1 MAEHDDHDAPALNGP
16 TLAEPTLVEPTP
28 AGIDAHALDWVV
40 RTGSDAFDDW
50 PAFHAWL
57 DADPRHAAAYQ
68 AMAADIE
75 EMAASVP
82 AEVAAPVVVPMPK
95 RRWPVWTGGAIAASL
110 ALFVGY
116 EAMETRAHP
125 YAVETAAGA
134 MRTVQLADGSSI
146 AMGGATRLMLDR
158 DDPRIATLERG
169 EAMFVVRHD
178 DSDPFEVSV
187 GGARLVD
194 VGTAFDVKHVRG
206 ETRVAVSEGAV
217 DYNPGRDGIRLVKG
231 QGLLVR
237 DGTATVTA
245 VDVASVGSW
254 RDSVLAYEGATL
266 AEVADDLSRA
276 LGVDLRADAT
286 VATRPF
292 SGSIA
297 TAKLAGD
304 PRLAGPLLGVAIRKR
319 GGHWVMSTRS

>member
-1 MAEHDDHDAPALNGP
+1 MAEHDD
-16 TLAEPTLVEPTP
+16 
-28 AGIDAHALDWVV
+28 IDARALDLAALDWVV
-40 RTGSDAFDDW
+40 RTGGDAFDDW
-50 PAFHAWL
+50 PAFQAWL
-57 DADPRHAAAYQ
+57 EADPRHAAAYH
-68 AMAADIE
+68 AISADLEDMAA
-75 EMAASVP
+75 AVP
-82 AEVAAPVVVPMPK
+82 PVQAAPVVVTAAR
-95 RRWPVWTGGAIAASL
+95 RRWPVWAGGAIAASL

-116 EAMETRAHP
+116 EATQTRAHP

-134 MRTVQLADGSSI
+134 MRTVRLADGSSI

-194 VGTAFDVKHVRG
+194 VGTAFDVKFALG
-206 ETRVAVSEGAV
+206 ETRIAVSEGAV
-217 DYNPGRDGIRLVKG
+217 DYNPGREGIRLVKG

-276 LGVDLRADAT
+276 LDVDLRADPT
-286 VATRPF
+286 VAKRPF

-304 PRLAGPLLGVAIRKR
+304 PRLAAPLLGVAIRKT
-319 GGHWVMSTRS
+319 GDHWVMSTRS

>member
-1 MAEHDDHDAPALNGP
+1 MMAEHDDINAQ
-16 TLAEPTLVEPTP
+16 T
-28 AGIDAHALDWVV
+28 LDWVV

-57 DADPRHAAAYQ
+57 EADPRHAAAYH
-68 AMAADIE
+68 AMSADIA
-75 EMAASVP
+75 EMAATVRPVQS
-82 AEVAAPVVVPMPK
+82 APIAMQPPR

-116 EAMETRAHP
+116 EALETRAHP

-158 DDPRIATLERG
+158 DDPRVATLERG

-194 VGTAFDVKHVRG
+194 VGTAFDVKFARG
-206 ETRVAVSEGAV
+206 ETHVAVSEGAV

-231 QGLLVR
+231 QGLVVR
-237 DGTATVTA
+237 DGEATVTN

-276 LGVDLRADAT
+276 LGVDLRADPT
-286 VATRPF
+286 VAKRPF

-297 TAKLAGD
+297 TAKLSGD
-304 PRLAGPLLGVAIRKR
+304 PRLAAPLLGVAIRKR
-319 GGHWVMSTRS
+319 GGHWVMSSRS

>member
-1 MAEHDDHDAPALNGP
+1 MMAEHDD
-16 TLAEPTLVEPTP
+16 
-28 AGIDAHALDWVV
+28 IDARALASAALDWVV
-40 RTGSDAFDDW
+40 RTGSVAFDDW
-50 PAFHAWL
+50 PAFQAWL
-57 DADPRHAAAYQ
+57 EADPRHAVAYH
-68 AMAADIE
+68 AMSADIE
-75 EMAASVP
+75 EMATALPPVP
-82 AEVAAPVVVPMPK
+82 IAPIVLQSQR
-95 RRWPVWTGGAIAASL
+95 RRWPVWAGGAIAASL

-116 EAMETRAHP
+116 EATETRARP
-125 YAVETAAGA
+125 YAVETVAGV

-158 DDPRIATLERG
+158 DDPRVATLERG

-178 DSDPFEVSV
+178 ASDPFEVSV

-194 VGTAFDVKHVRG
+194 VGTAFDVKHARG

-217 DYNPGRDGIRLVKG
+217 DYNPGSDAIRLVKG

-237 DGTATVTA
+237 DGKATVTA
-245 VDVASVGSW
+245 IDLASVGSW

-276 LGVDLRADAT
+276 LGVDLRADPS
-286 VATRPF
+286 VAKRPF

-297 TAKLAGD
+297 TAKLSGD

-319 GGHWVMSTRS
+319 GGHWVMSARS

>member
-1 MAEHDDHDAPALNGP
+1 MMAEHDDIDAPALNG
-16 TLAEPTLVEPTP
+16 A
-28 AGIDAHALDWVV
+28 ALDWVV

-50 PAFHAWL
+50 PAFQAWL
-57 DADPRHAAAYQ
+57 EADPHHASAYH
-68 AMAADIE
+68 AMSADIH
-75 EMAASVP
+75 EMAAALPPVP
-82 AEVAAPVVVPMPK
+82 IVMQPPR
-95 RRWPVWTGGAIAASL
+95 RRWPVWAGGAIAASL

-116 EAMETRAHP
+116 GAIETRAHP
-125 YAVETAAGA
+125 YAVETAAGS
-134 MRTVQLADGSSI
+134 MRTVRLADGSSI

-158 DDPRIATLERG
+158 DDPRVATLERG

-178 DSDPFEVSV
+178 ASDPFEVSV

-194 VGTAFDVKHVRG
+194 VGTAFDVKHARG

-217 DYNPGRDGIRLVKG
+217 DYNPGSDAIRLVKG

-237 DGTATVTA
+237 DGKATVMP

-276 LGVDLRADAT
+276 LGVDLRADPG
-286 VATRPF
+286 VAKRPF

-297 TAKLAGD
+297 TAKLSGD

-319 GGHWVMSTRS
+319 GGHWVMSARS

>member
-1 MAEHDDHDAPALNGP
+1 MAEHDDIEAR
-16 TLAEPTLVEPTP
+16 
-28 AGIDAHALDWVV
+28 ALDWVV

-57 DADPRHAAAYQ
+57 EADPRHAAAYHAT
-68 AMAADIE
+68 AMDIE
-75 EMAASVP
+75 EMAATVP
-82 AEVAAPVVVPMPK
+82 PVQVAPIVMQPAR
-95 RRWPVWTGGAIAASL
+95 RRWPIWTGGAIAASL

-116 EAMETRAHP
+116 ESLETRAHP
-125 YAVETAAGA
+125 YAVETAAGT
-134 MRTVQLADGSSI
+134 MRTVRLADGSTI

-194 VGTAFDVKHVRG
+194 VGTAFDVKRARG

-217 DYNPGRDGIRLVKG
+217 DYNPGQGGIRLVKG
-231 QGLLVR
+231 QGLVVR
-237 DGTATVTA
+237 DGKATVTA

-276 LGVDLRADAT
+276 LGVDLRADPG
-286 VATRPF
+286 VAKRAF

-297 TAKLAGD
+297 TAKLSGD
-304 PRLAGPLLGVAIRKR
+304 PRLAAPLLGVAIRKR
-319 GGHWVMSTRS
+319 GGHWVMSSRS

>member
-1 MAEHDDHDAPALNGP
+1 MMAEHDD
-16 TLAEPTLVEPTP
+16 
-28 AGIDAHALDWVV
+28 IDARALDLAALDWVV

-50 PAFHAWL
+50 PAFQAWL
-57 DADPRHAAAYQ
+57 EADPRHAAAYH
-68 AMAADIE
+68 AISADLEDMAA
-75 EMAASVP
+75 AVP
-82 AEVAAPVVVPMPK
+82 PVQAAPVIVMAAR
-95 RRWPVWTGGAIAASL
+95 RRWPVWASGAIAASL

-116 EAMETRAHP
+116 EATQTRAHP

-134 MRTVQLADGSSI
+134 MRTVRLADGSSI

-194 VGTAFDVKHVRG
+194 VGTAFDVKFALG

-217 DYNPGRDGIRLVKG
+217 DYNPGREGIRLVKG
-231 QGLLVR
+231 QGLVVR

-276 LGVDLRADAT
+276 LGVDLRADPT
-286 VATRPF
+286 VANRPF

-304 PRLAGPLLGVAIRKR
+304 PRLAAPLLGVAIRKR
-319 GGHWVMSTRS
+319 GGHWVMSSRS

>member
-1 MAEHDDHDAPALNGP
+1 MAEHDDIEERTLNE
-16 TLAEPTLVEPTP
+16 A
-28 AGIDAHALDWVV
+28 ALDWVV

-57 DADPRHAAAYQ
+57 EADPRHAAAYH
-68 AMAADIE
+68 AMSMDIE
-75 EMAASVP
+75 EMAAAVP
-82 AEVAAPVVVPMPK
+82 PVQAAPIVMQPAR
-95 RRWPVWTGGAIAASL
+95 RRWPVWAGGAIAASL

-116 EAMETRAHP
+116 EAIETRAHP
-125 YAVETAAGA
+125 YAVETAAGT
-134 MRTVQLADGSSI
+134 MRTVRLADGSTI

-158 DDPRIATLERG
+158 DDPRVATLERG
-169 EAMFVVRHD
+169 EAMFVIRHD

-194 VGTAFDVKHVRG
+194 VGTAFDVKFARA

-217 DYNPGRDGIRLVKG
+217 DYNPGQGGIRLVKG
-231 QGLLVR
+231 QGLVVR
-237 DGTATVTA
+237 DGKATVTA

-276 LGVDLRADAT
+276 LGVDLRADPG
-286 VATRPF
+286 VAKRAF

-297 TAKLAGD
+297 TAKLSGD
-304 PRLAGPLLGVAIRKR
+304 PRLAAPLLGVAIRKR
-319 GGHWVMSTRS
+319 GGHWVMSSRS

>member
-1 MAEHDDHDAPALNGP
+1 MAEHDDIDAQALNG
-16 TLAEPTLVEPTP
+16 A
-28 AGIDAHALDWVV
+28 ALDWVV

-50 PAFHAWL
+50 PAFQAWL
-57 DADPRHAAAYQ
+57 EADPRHAVAYH
-68 AMAADIE
+68 AMSADIE

-82 AEVAAPVVVPMPK
+82 PVQAAPILMQPPR

-116 EAMETRAHP
+116 EALETRAHP

-169 EAMFVVRHD
+169 EAMFIVRHD

-194 VGTAFDVKHVRG
+194 VGTAFDVKFARG
-206 ETRVAVSEGAV
+206 DTRVAVSEGAV
-217 DYNPGRDGIRLVKG
+217 DYNPGRDGIRLAKG

-237 DGTATVTA
+237 DGEATVTN

-276 LGVDLRADAT
+276 LGVDLRADPT
-286 VATRPF
+286 VAKRSF

-297 TAKLAGD
+297 TAKLSGD
-304 PRLAGPLLGVAIRKR
+304 PRLAAPLLGVAIRKR
-319 GGHWVMSTRS
+319 GGNWVMSSRS

>member
-1 MAEHDDHDAPALNGP
+1 MAEHDDIEARALND
-16 TLAEPTLVEPTP
+16 T
-28 AGIDAHALDWVV
+28 ALDWVV

-57 DADPRHAAAYQ
+57 EADPRHAAAYHAT
-68 AMAADIE
+68 AMDIE
-75 EMAASVP
+75 EMAATVP
-82 AEVAAPVVVPMPK
+82 PVQAAPIAMQPPR

-116 EAMETRAHP
+116 ESIETRAHP

-146 AMGGATRLMLDR
+146 AMGGATRLMLDHN
-158 DDPRIATLERG
+158 DPRVATLDHG

-178 DSDPFEVSV
+178 DNDPFEVSV
-187 GGARLVD
+187 GGAQLID
-194 VGTAFDVKHVRG
+194 VGTAFDVKRARG

-231 QGLLVR
+231 QGLVVR
-237 DGTATVTA
+237 DGKATVTA

-254 RDSVLAYEGATL
+254 RHSVLAYEGATL

-276 LGVDLRADAT
+276 LGVDLRADPG
-286 VATRPF
+286 VAKRAF

-297 TAKLAGD
+297 TAKLSGD
-304 PRLAGPLLGVAIRKR
+304 PRLAAPLLGVAIRKR
-319 GGHWVMSTRS
+319 GGHWVMSSRS

>member
-1 MAEHDDHDAPALNGP
+1 MAEHDDIEAR
-16 TLAEPTLVEPTP
+16 TLKEA
-28 AGIDAHALDWVV
+28 ALDWVV

-57 DADPRHAAAYQ
+57 EADPRHAAAYHAT
-68 AMAADIE
+68 AMDIE
-75 EMAASVP
+75 EMAAAVP
-82 AEVAAPVVVPMPK
+82 PVQAAPIVMQPPR
-95 RRWPVWTGGAIAASL
+95 RRWSVWAGAAIAASL
-110 ALFVGY
+110 ALFIGY
-116 EAMETRAHP
+116 ESIETRAHP
-125 YAVETAAGA
+125 YAVETAAGT
-134 MRTVQLADGSSI
+134 MRTVRLADGSSI

-158 DDPRIATLERG
+158 NDPRVATLEHG

-194 VGTAFDVKHVRG
+194 VGTTFDVKRARG

-231 QGLLVR
+231 QGLVVR
-237 DGTATVTA
+237 DGKATVTA

-276 LGVDLRADAT
+276 LGVDLRADPG
-286 VATRPF
+286 VAKRAF

-297 TAKLAGD
+297 TAKLSSD
-304 PRLAGPLLGVAIRKR
+304 PRLAAPLLGVAIRKR
-319 GGHWVMSTRS
+319 GGHWVMSSRS

>member
-1 MAEHDDHDAPALNGP
+1 MAEHDDIDAPARNE
-16 TLAEPTLVEPTP
+16 A
-28 AGIDAHALDWVV
+28 ALDWVI

-57 DADPRHAAAYQ
+57 EADPRHAAAYH
-68 AMAADIE
+68 AMSMDIE
-75 EMAASVP
+75 EMAAAVP
-82 AEVAAPVVVPMPK
+82 VAPIVMQPAR
-95 RRWPVWTGGAIAASL
+95 RRWPVWAGGAIAASL
-110 ALFVGY
+110 ALVVGY
-116 EAMETRAHP
+116 GAIETRAHP
-125 YAVETAAGA
+125 YAVETAAGS
-134 MRTVQLADGSSI
+134 MRTIRLADGSSI
-146 AMGGATRLMLDR
+146 AMGGATRLLLDR
-158 DDPRIATLERG
+158 DDPRTATLERG

-178 DSDPFEVSV
+178 AADPFAVSV

-194 VGTAFDVKHVRG
+194 VGTAFDVKHTRG

-217 DYNPGRDGIRLVKG
+217 DYNPGSAGIRLVKG

-237 DGTATVTA
+237 DGKAVVTT
-245 VDVASVGSW
+245 VDVAGVGSW

-276 LGVDLRADAT
+276 LGVDLRADPG
-286 VATRPF
+286 VAKRAF

-297 TAKLAGD
+297 TAKLSGD

>member
-1 MAEHDDHDAPALNGP
+1 MAEHDD
-16 TLAEPTLVEPTP
+16 
-28 AGIDAHALDWVV
+28 IDARALDLAALDWVV

-50 PAFHAWL
+50 PAFQAWL
-57 DADPRHAAAYQ
+57 EADPRHAAAYH
-68 AMAADIE
+68 AMSADLEDMAA
-75 EMAASVP
+75 AVP
-82 AEVAAPVVVPMPK
+82 PVQAAPVVVTAAR
-95 RRWPVWTGGAIAASL
+95 RRWPVWAGGAIAASL
-110 ALFVGY
+110 ALVVGY
-116 EAMETRAHP
+116 EATQTRAHP

-134 MRTVQLADGSSI
+134 MRTVRLSDGSSI

-158 DDPRIATLERG
+158 DDPRVATLERG

-194 VGTAFDVKHVRG
+194 VGTAFDVKFALG

-217 DYNPGRDGIRLVKG
+217 DYNPGREGIRLVKG
-231 QGLLVR
+231 QGLVVR
-237 DGTATVTA
+237 DGTATVA
-245 VDVASVGSW
+245 AIDVASVGSW

-276 LGVDLRADAT
+276 LGVDLRADPT
-286 VATRPF
+286 VAKRPF

-304 PRLAGPLLGVAIRKR
+304 PRLAAPLLGVAIRKR

>member
-1 MAEHDDHDAPALNGP
+1 MAEHHD
-16 TLAEPTLVEPTP
+16 
-28 AGIDAHALDWVV
+28 IDARALDEAALDWVV

-57 DADPRHAAAYQ
+57 EADPRHAAAYHAT
-68 AMAADIE
+68 AMDIE

-82 AEVAAPVVVPMPK
+82 SVQVAPIVMQPPR

-116 EAMETRAHP
+116 EAIETRAQP

-158 DDPRIATLERG
+158 NDPRTATLERG

-194 VGTAFDVKHVRG
+194 VGTAFDVKFALG
-206 ETRVAVSEGAV
+206 ETRVAVSDGAV
-217 DYNPGRDGIRLVKG
+217 DYNSGRDGIRLVKG

-237 DGTATVTA
+237 DGKATVTA

-276 LGVDLRADAT
+276 LGVDLRADPT
-286 VATRPF
+286 VAKRPF

>member
-1 MAEHDDHDAPALNGP
+1 MAEHDDTDAPAL
-16 TLAEPTLVEPTP
+16 TALETR
-28 AGIDAHALDWVV
+28 ALDWVV
-40 RTGSDAFDDW
+40 RTGSDAFEDW

-57 DADPRHAAAYQ
+57 EADASHAAAYH
-68 AMAADIE
+68 AMALDIE
-75 EMAASVP
+75 DVAATVPPAPVASVD
-82 AEVAAPVVVPMPK
+82 VRPVR

-116 EAMETRAHP
+116 EAIETRSHP
-125 YAVETAAGA
+125 YAVETEAGS
-134 MRTVQLADGSSI
+134 MRTIRLADGSSI
-146 AMGGATRLMLDR
+146 AMGGATRLVLDR
-158 DDPRIATLERG
+158 DDPRAATLEHG

-178 DSDPFEVSV
+178 ARDPFEVRV

-194 VGTAFDVKHVRG
+194 VGTAFDVKHARG

-217 DYNPGRDGIRLVKG
+217 DYNPGRDAIRLVQG
-231 QGLLVR
+231 QGLFVR
-237 DGTATVTA
+237 GGKATVTR

-254 RDSVLAYEGATL
+254 RDSVLAYDGVPL

-276 LGVDLRADAT
+276 LGVDLRADPT
-286 VATRPF
+286 VAKRAF

-304 PRLAGPLLGVAIRKR
+304 PRLAATLLGVAIRKR
-319 GGHWVMSTRS
+319 DGHWVMSARS

>member
-1 MAEHDDHDAPALNGP
+1 MAEHDDMDSPALNGP
-16 TLAEPTLVEPTP
+16 TLA
-28 AGIDAHALDWVV
+28 GIDARALDWVV
-40 RTGSDAFDDW
+40 LIGSDAFDDW
-50 PAFHAWL
+50 PAFQAWL
-57 DADPRHAAAYQ
+57 EADPRHAAAYH
-68 AMAADIE
+68 AMSADIAD
-75 EMAASVP
+75 MAASVP
-82 AEVAAPVVVPMPK
+82 AEVAAPVVVSMPVRK
-95 RRWPVWTGGAIAASL
+95 RWPVWAGGAIAASL

-116 EAMETRAHP
+116 EATETRAHP

-146 AMGGATRLMLDR
+146 ALGGATRLMLDR

-194 VGTAFDVKHVRG
+194 VGTAFDVKHARG

-217 DYNPGRDGIRLVKG
+217 DYNPGQGGIRLVKG
-231 QGLLVR
+231 QALLVR
-237 DGTATVTA
+237 DGKATVTA
-245 VDVASVGSW
+245 VDVASIGSW

-266 AEVADDLSRA
+266 AEVADDLSRV
-276 LGVDLRADAT
+276 LGVDLRADPT
-286 VATRPF
+286 VAKRSF

-297 TAKLAGD
+297 TAKLSGD
-304 PRLAGPLLGVAIRKR
+304 PRMAAPLLGVAIRKR
-319 GGHWVMSTRS
+319 GGHWVMSSRS

>member
-1 MAEHDDHDAPALNGP
+1 MAEHDEYHAPALTGIE
-16 TLAEPTLVEPTP
+16 AE
-28 AGIDAHALDWVV
+28 ALDWVV

-57 DADPRHAAAYQ
+57 EADPRHAAAYH
-68 AMAADIE
+68 AMSADIE
-75 EMAASVP
+75 AMAASVP
-82 AEVAAPVVVPMPK
+82 AEVAAPAVVAMPVR
-95 RRWPVWTGGAIAASL
+95 RRWPVWAGGAIAASL
-110 ALFVGY
+110 ALVVGY
-116 EAMETRAHP
+116 EAIDTQAHP

-217 DYNPGRDGIRLVKG
+217 DYNPGQGGIRLAKG

-237 DGTATVTA
+237 DGKATVTA

-254 RDSVLAYEGATL
+254 RDSVLAYQGATL

-276 LGVDLRADAT
+276 LGVDLRADSA
-286 VATRPF
+286 VAKRPF

-297 TAKLAGD
+297 TAKLAND
-304 PRLAGPLLGVAIRKR
+304 PSLAGPLLGVAIRKR
-319 GGHWVMSTRS
+319 GGHWVMSSRS

>member
-1 MAEHDDHDAPALNGP
+1 MMAEHEDTGAPAL
-16 TLAEPTLVEPTP
+16 TALETR
-28 AGIDAHALDWVV
+28 ALDWGV

-57 DADPRHAAAYQ
+57 EADPSHAAAYH
-68 AMAADIE
+68 AMALDIE
-75 EMAASVP
+75 DIAATVP
-82 AEVAAPVVVPMPK
+82 PVPVALVDVRPAR

-110 ALFVGY
+110 ALVVGY
-116 EAMETRAHP
+116 EAIETRSHP

-134 MRTVQLADGSSI
+134 MRTIRLADGSSI
-146 AMGGATRLMLDR
+146 AMGGATRLVLNR
-158 DDPRIATLERG
+158 DDPRAATLEHG

-178 DSDPFEVSV
+178 ARDPFEVRV
-187 GGARLVD
+187 GSARLVD
-194 VGTAFDVKHVRG
+194 VGTAFDVKHARG
-206 ETRVAVSEGAV
+206 EIRVAVSEGAV
-217 DYNPGRDGIRLVKG
+217 DYNPGRDAIRLVQG

-237 DGTATVTA
+237 GGKATVTR

-254 RDSVLAYEGATL
+254 RDSVLAYDGVPL

-276 LGVDLRADAT
+276 LGVDLRADPT
-286 VATRPF
+286 VAKRAF

-304 PRLAGPLLGVAIRKR
+304 PRLAAPLLGVAIRKR
-319 GGHWVMSTRS
+319 DGHWVMSARS

>member
-1 MAEHDDHDAPALNGP
+1 MAEHDDIDAPALNE
-16 TLAEPTLVEPTP
+16 A
-28 AGIDAHALDWVV
+28 ALDWVIQ
-40 RTGSDAFDDW
+40 TGSDAFDDW

-57 DADPRHAAAYQ
+57 EADPRHAAAYH
-68 AMAADIE
+68 AMSMDIE
-75 EMAASVP
+75 EMAAAVP
-82 AEVAAPVVVPMPK
+82 VAPIVMPPVR
-95 RRWPVWTGGAIAASL
+95 RRWPAWAGGAIAASL
-110 ALFVGY
+110 ALVVGY
-116 EAMETRAHP
+116 GAIETRAHP
-125 YAVETAAGA
+125 YAVETAAGS
-134 MRTVQLADGSSI
+134 MRTIRLADGSSI
-146 AMGGATRLMLDR
+146 AMGGATRLLLDR
-158 DDPRIATLERG
+158 DDPRTATLERG

-178 DSDPFEVSV
+178 AADPFAVSV

-194 VGTAFDVKHVRG
+194 VGTAFDVKHTRG

-217 DYNPGRDGIRLVKG
+217 DYNPGSDGIRLVKG

-237 DGTATVTA
+237 DGKAVVTTI
-245 VDVASVGSW
+245 DVAGVGSW

-276 LGVDLRADAT
+276 LGVDLRADPG
-286 VATRPF
+286 VAKRAF

-297 TAKLAGD
+297 TAKLSGD

>member
-1 MAEHDDHDAPALNGP
+1 MAEHDDTDAPAL
-16 TLAEPTLVEPTP
+16 TALETR
-28 AGIDAHALDWVV
+28 ALDWVV
-40 RTGSDAFDDW
+40 RTGSDAFEDW

-57 DADPRHAAAYQ
+57 EADSSHAAAYH
-68 AMAADIE
+68 AMALDIE
-75 EMAASVP
+75 DVAATVPPVPVASVD
-82 AEVAAPVVVPMPK
+82 VRPVR

-110 ALFVGY
+110 VLLVGY
-116 EAMETRAHP
+116 EAIETQSHP
-125 YAVETAAGA
+125 YAIETAAGA
-134 MRTVQLADGSSI
+134 MRTIRLADGSSV
-146 AMGGATRLMLDR
+146 AMGGATRLVLDR
-158 DDPRIATLERG
+158 DDPRAATLEHG

-178 DSDPFEVSV
+178 ARDPFEVRV

-194 VGTAFDVKHVRG
+194 VGTAFDVKHARG

-217 DYNPGRDGIRLVKG
+217 DYNPGRDAIRLVQG

-237 DGTATVTA
+237 GGKATVTS

-254 RDSVLAYEGATL
+254 RDSVLAYDGVPL

-276 LGVDLRADAT
+276 LGVDLRADPT
-286 VATRPF
+286 VAKRAF

-304 PRLAGPLLGVAIRKR
+304 PRLAAPLLGVAIRKR
-319 GGHWVMSTRS
+319 DGHWVMSARS

>member
-1 MAEHDDHDAPALNGP
+1 MAEHDDIEAR
-16 TLAEPTLVEPTP
+16 
-28 AGIDAHALDWVV
+28 ALDWVV

-57 DADPRHAAAYQ
+57 EADPRHAAAYHV
-68 AMAADIE
+68 MSIDIE
-75 EMAASVP
+75 EMAATVP
-82 AEVAAPVVVPMPK
+82 PVQAAPIVMQPAR
-95 RRWPVWTGGAIAASL
+95 RRWPVWAGGAIAASL

-116 EAMETRAHP
+116 ESIETRAHP

-134 MRTVQLADGSSI
+134 MRTVRLADGSTI
-146 AMGGATRLMLDR
+146 AMGGATRLMLDHN
-158 DDPRIATLERG
+158 DPRVATLERG

-194 VGTAFDVKHVRG
+194 VGTAFDVKFARG

-231 QGLLVR
+231 QGLIVR
-237 DGTATVTA
+237 DGKATVTA

-254 RDSVLAYEGATL
+254 RGSVLAYEGATL

-276 LGVDLRADAT
+276 LGVDLRADPG
-286 VATRPF
+286 VAKRAF

-297 TAKLAGD
+297 TAKLSGD
-304 PRLAGPLLGVAIRKR
+304 PRLAAPLLGVAIRKR
-319 GGHWVMSTRS
+319 GGHWVMSSRS

>member
-1 MAEHDDHDAPALNGP
+1 MAEHDDIEARALNE
-16 TLAEPTLVEPTP
+16 T
-28 AGIDAHALDWVV
+28 ALDWVV

-57 DADPRHAAAYQ
+57 EADPRHAAAYHAT
-68 AMAADIE
+68 AMDIE
-75 EMAASVP
+75 EIAAAVP
-82 AEVAAPVVVPMPK
+82 PAQVAPVEIRR
-95 RRWPVWTGGAIAASL
+95 RRWPVWAGGAIAASL
-110 ALFVGY
+110 ALFMGY
-116 EAMETRAHP
+116 ESLETRASP
-125 YAVETAAGA
+125 YAVETAAGS
-134 MRTVQLADGSSI
+134 MRTVRLTDGSTI
-146 AMGGATRLMLDR
+146 AMGGATRLMLDH
-158 DDPRIATLERG
+158 DDPRVATLERG

-194 VGTAFDVKHVRG
+194 VGTAFDVKRVRN

-217 DYNPGRDGIRLVKG
+217 DYNPGQGGIRLVKG
-231 QGLLVR
+231 QGLVVR
-237 DGTATVTA
+237 DGKATVTA

-276 LGVDLRADAT
+276 LGVDLRADPG
-286 VATRPF
+286 VAKRAF

-297 TAKLAGD
+297 TAKLSGD
-304 PRLAGPLLGVAIRKR
+304 PRLAAPLLGVAIRKR
-319 GGHWVMSTRS
+319 GGHWVMSSRS

>member
-1 MAEHDDHDAPALNGP
+1 MAEHDDIGARTLNE
-16 TLAEPTLVEPTP
+16 T
-28 AGIDAHALDWVV
+28 ALDWVV

-57 DADPRHAAAYQ
+57 EADPRHAAAYH
-68 AMAADIE
+68 AMAMDIE
-75 EMAASVP
+75 EMAATVP
-82 AEVAAPVVVPMPK
+82 PAQVAPIVMQR
-95 RRWPVWTGGAIAASL
+95 RRWPVWAGGAIAASL

-116 EAMETRAHP
+116 ESIETRAHP
-125 YAVETAAGA
+125 YAVETAAGT
-134 MRTVQLADGSSI
+134 MRTVRLADGSSI

-158 DDPRIATLERG
+158 DDPRVATLERG
-169 EAMFVVRHD
+169 EAMFVVRHN

-194 VGTAFDVKHVRG
+194 VGTAFDVKRARG

-217 DYNPGRDGIRLVKG
+217 DYNPGQGGIRLVKG
-231 QGLLVR
+231 QGLVVR
-237 DGTATVTA
+237 DGKATVTA

-276 LGVDLRADAT
+276 LGVDLRADPG
-286 VATRPF
+286 VAKRAF

-297 TAKLAGD
+297 TAKLSGD
-304 PRLAGPLLGVAIRKR
+304 PRLAAPLLGVAIRKR
-319 GGHWVMSTRS
+319 GGHWVMSSRS

>member
-1 MAEHDDHDAPALNGP
+1 MLNGAALNGAA
-16 TLAEPTLVEPTP
+16 LNGA
-28 AGIDAHALDWVV
+28 ALDWVV

-57 DADPRHAAAYQ
+57 EADPRHAAAYH
-68 AMAADIE
+68 AMSADIE
-75 EMAASVP
+75 EMAAYVP
-82 AEVAAPVVVPMPK
+82 AEVAAPVVVAMPAR
-95 RRWPVWTGGAIAASL
+95 RRWPVWAGGAIAASL

-116 EAMETRAHP
+116 EAIETRSHP

-178 DSDPFEVSV
+178 DSDPFEVIV
-187 GGARLVD
+187 GDARLVD
-194 VGTAFDVKHVRG
+194 VGTAFDVKHARG
-206 ETRVAVSEGAV
+206 ETGPETRVAVSEGAV
-217 DYNPGRDGIRLVKG
+217 DYNPGQGGIRLVKG
-231 QGLLVR
+231 QGLFVR
-237 DGTATVTA
+237 DGKATVSA

-254 RDSVLAYEGATL
+254 RDSVLAYQGATL

-276 LGVDLRADAT
+276 LGIDLRADPT
-286 VATRPF
+286 VAKRSF

-304 PRLAGPLLGVAIRKR
+304 PSLAGPLLGVAIRKR
-319 GGHWVMSTRS
+319 GGHWVMSSRS

>member
-1 MAEHDDHDAPALNGP
+1 MAEHDD
-16 TLAEPTLVEPTP
+16 
-28 AGIDAHALDWVV
+28 IDAHAPDGGGLNGAALDWVV

-50 PAFHAWL
+50 PAFRAWL
-57 DADPRHAAAYQ
+57 EADPRHATAYH
-68 AMAADIE
+68 AMSADIE
-75 EMAASVP
+75 EMAEMVP
-82 AEVAAPVVVPMPK
+82 PAPAAPIVMQPPR

-116 EAMETRAHP
+116 EALEKRAHP

-194 VGTAFDVKHVRG
+194 VGTAFDVKYALG
-206 ETRVAVSEGAV
+206 DTRVAVSEGAV

-237 DGTATVTA
+237 DGEATVTN

-276 LGVDLRADAT
+276 LGVDLRADPG
-286 VATRPF
+286 VAKRPF

-297 TAKLAGD
+297 TAKLVGD
-304 PRLAGPLLGVAIRKR
+304 PRLAAPLLGVAIRKR

>member
-1 MAEHDDHDAPALNGP
+1 MAEHDDIEAR
-16 TLAEPTLVEPTP
+16 
-28 AGIDAHALDWVV
+28 ALDWVV

-50 PAFHAWL
+50 PAFQAWL
-57 DADPRHAAAYQ
+57 EADPRHAAAYH
-68 AMAADIE
+68 AMSADIE
-75 EMAASVP
+75 EMTASVP
-82 AEVAAPVVVPMPK
+82 AEVAAPVAVPMPMPK
-95 RRWPVWTGGAIAASL
+95 RRWPVWAGGAIAASL

-116 EAMETRAHP
+116 EAIEPRTHP

-134 MRTVQLADGSSI
+134 MRTVRLADGSSI

-158 DDPRIATLERG
+158 DDPRVATLERG

-178 DSDPFEVSV
+178 DRDPFEVNV

-194 VGTAFDVKHVRG
+194 VGTAFDVKYALG
-206 ETRVAVSEGAV
+206 DTRVAVSEGAV
-217 DYNPGRDGIRLVKG
+217 NYNPGRDGIRLVKG
-231 QGLLVR
+231 QGLVVR
-237 DGTATVTA
+237 DGKASVTA

-276 LGVDLRADAT
+276 LGVDLRADPT
-286 VATRPF
+286 VAKRAF

-304 PRLAGPLLGVAIRKR
+304 PRLAAPLLGVAIRKR

>member
-1 MAEHDDHDAPALNGP
+1 MAEHDD
-16 TLAEPTLVEPTP
+16 
-28 AGIDAHALDWVV
+28 IDARALDLAALDWVV

-50 PAFHAWL
+50 PAFQAWL
-57 DADPRHAAAYQ
+57 EADPRHAAAYH
-68 AMAADIE
+68 AISADLEDMAA
-75 EMAASVP
+75 AVP
-82 AEVAAPVVVPMPK
+82 PVQAAPVIVMAAR
-95 RRWPVWTGGAIAASL
+95 RRWPVWASGAIAASL

-116 EAMETRAHP
+116 EATQTRAHP

-134 MRTVQLADGSSI
+134 MRTVRLADGSSI

-194 VGTAFDVKHVRG
+194 VGTAFDVKFALG

-217 DYNPGRDGIRLVKG
+217 DYNPGREGIRLVKG
-231 QGLLVR
+231 QGLVVR

-276 LGVDLRADAT
+276 LGVDLRADPT
-286 VATRPF
+286 VANRPF

-304 PRLAGPLLGVAIRKR
+304 PRLAAPLLGVAIRKR
-319 GGHWVMSTRS
+319 GGHWVMSSRS

>member
-1 MAEHDDHDAPALNGP
+1 MMAEHDD
-16 TLAEPTLVEPTP
+16 
-28 AGIDAHALDWVV
+28 IDARALASAALDWVV
-40 RTGSDAFDDW
+40 RTGSVAFDDW
-50 PAFHAWL
+50 PAFQAWL
-57 DADPRHAAAYQ
+57 EADPRHAVAYH
-68 AMAADIE
+68 AMSADIE
-75 EMAASVP
+75 EMATALPPVP
-82 AEVAAPVVVPMPK
+82 IAPIVLQSQR
-95 RRWPVWTGGAIAASL
+95 RRWSVWAGGAIAASL

-116 EAMETRAHP
+116 EATETRARP
-125 YAVETAAGA
+125 YAVETVAGV

-158 DDPRIATLERG
+158 DDPRVATLERG

-178 DSDPFEVSV
+178 ASDPFEVSV

-194 VGTAFDVKHVRG
+194 VGTAFDVKHARG

-217 DYNPGRDGIRLVKG
+217 DYNPGSDGIRLVKG

-237 DGTATVTA
+237 DGKAVVTT
-245 VDVASVGSW
+245 VDVAGVGSW

-276 LGVDLRADAT
+276 LGVDLRADPG
-286 VATRPF
+286 VAKRPF

-297 TAKLAGD
+297 TAKLSGD

-319 GGHWVMSTRS
+319 GGHWVMSARS

>member
-1 MAEHDDHDAPALNGP
+1 MAEHDDTDAPAL
-16 TLAEPTLVEPTP
+16 TALETR
-28 AGIDAHALDWVV
+28 ALDWVV
-40 RTGSDAFDDW
+40 RTGSDAFEDW

-57 DADPRHAAAYQ
+57 KADPSHAAAYH
-68 AMAADIE
+68 AMALDIE
-75 EMAASVP
+75 DVAATVPPVPVASVD
-82 AEVAAPVVVPMPK
+82 VRPVR

-116 EAMETRAHP
+116 EAIETRSHP
-125 YAVETAAGA
+125 YAVETEAGS
-134 MRTVQLADGSSI
+134 MRTIRLADGSSI
-146 AMGGATRLMLDR
+146 AMGGATRLVLDR
-158 DDPRIATLERG
+158 DDPRAATLEHG

-178 DSDPFEVSV
+178 ARDPFEVRV

-194 VGTAFDVKHVRG
+194 VGTAFDVKHARG

-217 DYNPGRDGIRLVKG
+217 DYNPGRDAIRLVQG

-237 DGTATVTA
+237 GGKATVTS

-254 RDSVLAYEGATL
+254 RDSVLAYDGVPL

-276 LGVDLRADAT
+276 LGVDLRADPT
-286 VATRPF
+286 VAKRAF

-304 PRLAGPLLGVAIRKR
+304 PALAAPLLGVAIRKR
-319 GGHWVMSTRS
+319 GGHWVMSARS

>member
-1 MAEHDDHDAPALNGP
+1 MAEHDDI
-16 TLAEPTLVEPTP
+16 EER
-28 AGIDAHALDWVV
+28 ALDWVV

-50 PAFHAWL
+50 PAFHAWVE
-57 DADPRHAAAYQ
+57 ADLRHAAAYH
-68 AMAADIE
+68 AMAMDIE
-75 EMAASVP
+75 EMAATVP
-82 AEVAAPVVVPMPK
+82 PVQVAPIGMQPAR
-95 RRWPVWTGGAIAASL
+95 RRWPVWAGGAIAASL

-116 EAMETRAHP
+116 ESIETRAHP

-134 MRTVQLADGSSI
+134 MRTVRLADGSTI

-158 DDPRIATLERG
+158 GDPRIATLERG

-194 VGTAFDVKHVRG
+194 VGTAFDVKRARG

-231 QGLLVR
+231 QGLVVR
-237 DGTATVTA
+237 DGKATVTA

-276 LGVDLRADAT
+276 LGVDLRADPG
-286 VATRPF
+286 VAKRAF

-297 TAKLAGD
+297 TAKLSGD
-304 PRLAGPLLGVAIRKR
+304 PRLAAPLLGVAIRKR
-319 GGHWVMSTRS
+319 GGHWVMSSRS

>member
-1 MAEHDDHDAPALNGP
+1 MAEHDDIEAR
-16 TLAEPTLVEPTP
+16 
-28 AGIDAHALDWVV
+28 ALDWVV

-57 DADPRHAAAYQ
+57 EADPRHAVAYH
-68 AMAADIE
+68 AMSMDIE
-75 EMAASVP
+75 EMAATVP
-82 AEVAAPVVVPMPK
+82 PVQVAPIVMQPAR
-95 RRWPVWTGGAIAASL
+95 RRWPVWAGGAIAASL

-116 EAMETRAHP
+116 ESIETRAHP
-125 YAVETAAGA
+125 YAVETAAGT
-134 MRTVQLADGSSI
+134 MRTVRLADGSTI

-158 DDPRIATLERG
+158 DDQRIATLERG

-194 VGTAFDVKHVRG
+194 VGTAFDVKHARV

-231 QGLLVR
+231 QGLVVR
-237 DGTATVTA
+237 DGKATVTA

-276 LGVDLRADAT
+276 LGVDLRADPG
-286 VATRPF
+286 VAKRAF

-297 TAKLAGD
+297 TAKLSGD
-304 PRLAGPLLGVAIRKR
+304 PRLAAPLLGVAIRKR
-319 GGHWVMSTRS
+319 GGHWVMSSRS

>member
-1 MAEHDDHDAPALNGP
+1 MAEHDD
-16 TLAEPTLVEPTP
+16 
-28 AGIDAHALDWVV
+28 IDARALDLAALDWVV

-50 PAFHAWL
+50 SAFQAWL
-57 DADPRHAAAYQ
+57 EADPRHAAAYH
-68 AMAADIE
+68 AISADLEDMAA
-75 EMAASVP
+75 AVP
-82 AEVAAPVVVPMPK
+82 PVQAAPVVVTAAR
-95 RRWPVWTGGAIAASL
+95 RRWPVWAGGAIAASL

-116 EAMETRAHP
+116 EATQTRTHP
-125 YAVETAAGA
+125 YSVETAAGA
-134 MRTVQLADGSSI
+134 MRTVRLADGSSI

-169 EAMFVVRHD
+169 EAMFVIRHD

-194 VGTAFDVKHVRG
+194 VGTAFDVKFARD

-217 DYNPGRDGIRLVKG
+217 DYNPGREGIRLVKG

-276 LGVDLRADAT
+276 LGVDLRADPT
-286 VATRPF
+286 VAKRPF

-304 PRLAGPLLGVAIRKR
+304 PRLAAPLLGVAIRKT

>member
-1 MAEHDDHDAPALNGP
+1 MAEHDD
-16 TLAEPTLVEPTP
+16 
-28 AGIDAHALDWVV
+28 IDARALDLTALDWVV

-50 PAFHAWL
+50 PAFQAWL
-57 DADPRHAAAYQ
+57 EADPRHAAAYH
-68 AMAADIE
+68 AISADLEDMAA
-75 EMAASVP
+75 AVP
-82 AEVAAPVVVPMPK
+82 PVQAAPIVVTAAR
-95 RRWPVWTGGAIAASL
+95 RRWPVWAGGAIAASL

-116 EAMETRAHP
+116 EATQTRAHP
-125 YAVETAAGA
+125 YTVETAAGA
-134 MRTVQLADGSSI
+134 MRTVRLADGSSI

-194 VGTAFDVKHVRG
+194 VGTAFDVKFALG

-217 DYNPGRDGIRLVKG
+217 DYNPGREGIRLVKG
-231 QGLLVR
+231 QGLVVR

-276 LGVDLRADAT
+276 LGADLRADPT
-286 VATRPF
+286 VAKRPF

-304 PRLAGPLLGVAIRKR
+304 PRLAAPLLGVAIRKT